1 MKKILLVIIALTLSV
16 GMWAEKIT
24 LTAADF
30 MVTQDGDWI
39 YDKTEKRV
47 NVELSPE
54 YIKPSADVITIY
66 YNNDRMVK
74 PINPGTY
81 QVYIDMTETD
91 TYAAVTGI
99 TSETWKFTIIDPLP
113 EIKEAAIKEL
123 EGKKEDAVDK
133 IRKKAMGYELTTEVQ
148 WAIEQ
153 GNEKIMLAKE
163 IAKNYINEATD
174 ESTIQKEKHN
184 GLNAMEEETDEA
196 LVAIEAA
203 IAGYKEGMKNNI
215 NNIAMNA
222 KNTIDALGV
231 YYTVT
236 DQAKAEIDKAVAEA
250 EASINNATS
259 EEDVNNAKSTAQNK
273 IYQQLANV
281 QAYYEKLQAAKQA
294 ALTDIDKVATD
305 AKSKIDGFHI
315 EESVKNDA
323 KDAIDAIV
331 ATTKSDINAATSADV
346 ITAAKEEGIQALK
359 DVYNV
364 QREQERLATLDAVT
378 VTQTAVD
385 DYSYMLEDGVQFTF
399 DGDNVH
405 MTVNGEDEADF
416 TLSETVAI
424 IVCPAHT
431 FKLKANQ
438 DPAHTENYY
447 STFFTSEGA
456 YKVPE
461 TAEAYIGKV
470 ESGEDIDVLRLTPTV
485 GGLIPASEA
494 VVLRATQS
502 DITLMPSSRQDAA
515 SDDNMLLGSDDPM
528 TLPTNSYALSL
539 GQHGVG
545 FYLFSGSELPAN
557 KAYLTLAAQ
566 SNGLRFSFSD
576 ATDIDTPQV
585 DGPARA
591 YNLQGQQVS
600 ENYQGIVIVNGKK
613 MLKQ

>member
-1 MKKILLVIIALTLSV
+1 MINEETNLDEV
-16 GMWAEKIT
+16 GQLKENTI
-24 LTAADF
+24 
-30 MVTQDGDWI
+30 QHI
-39 YDKTEKRV
+39 KTE
-47 NVELSPE
+47 
-54 YIKPSADVITIY
+54 
-66 YNNDRMVK
+66 
-74 PINPGTY
+74 
-81 QVYIDMTETD
+81 Q
-91 TYAAVTGI
+91 
-99 TSETWKFTIIDPLP
+99 
-113 EIKEAAIKEL
+113 
-123 EGKKEDAVDK
+123 DK
-133 IRKKAMGYELTTEVQ
+133 A
-148 WAIEQ
+148 
-153 GNEKIMLAKE
+153 LA
-163 IAKNYINEATD
+163 
-174 ESTIQKEKHN
+174 
-184 GLNAMEEETDEA
+184 
-196 LVAIEAA
+196 AIEAA
-203 IAGYKEGMKNNI
+203 IQEFIHLQQNAIEEVEQAAATAKEE
-215 NNIAMNA
+215 
-222 KNTIDALGV
+222 IDGLGV
-231 YYTVT
+231 
-236 DQAKAEIDKAVAEA
+236 DE
-250 EASINNATS
+250 S
-259 EEDVNNAKSTAQNK
+259 AKS
-273 IYQQLANV
+273 
-281 QAYYEKLQAAKQA
+281 
-294 ALTDIDKVATD
+294 
-305 AKSKIDGFHI
+305 
-315 EESVKNDA
+315 DA

>member
-30 MVTQDGDWI
+30 TVTQNGDWI

-66 YNNDRMVK
+66 YNNDRIVK

-133 IRKKAMGYELTTEVQ
+133 IRKKAMGYELTAEVQ

-163 IAKNYINEATD
+163 IAKSNINEATD
-174 ESTIQKEKHN
+174 ESTIQTAKNN
-184 GLNAMEEETDEA
+184 GLVAMEEETQKTLAD
-196 LVAIEAA
+196 IQDA
-203 IAGYKEGMKNNI
+203 IASYKEGMKNNI
-215 NNIAMNA
+215 NDIAMDA
-222 KNTIDALGV
+222 KNTINALGV
-231 YYTVT
+231 YYTVK
-236 DQAKAEIDKAVAEA
+236 DQARNEIDKAVAEA
-250 EASINNATS
+250 EANITNATS
-259 EEDVNNAKSTAQNK
+259 QDDVNKVINNAQNK
-273 IYQQLANV
+273 INQQLANV

-331 ATTKSDINAATSADV
+331 ATTKSDTNAATSADV

-359 DVYNV
+359 DLYNV

-502 DITLMPSSRQDAA
+502 DITLMPSSRQDVT
-515 SDDNMLLGSDDPM
+515 SDDNMLLGSDEPM

-576 ATDIDTPQV
+576 ATDIDTTQV
-585 DGPARA
+585 DGPSRA

-600 ENYQGIVIVNGKK
+600 ANYQGIVIVNGKK